1 MNIKSFDINGKER
14 ESWTIDDSLLG
25 KVNPVL
31 LAQAVRIYTSNS
43 HQKTSRVKTRGEVIG
58 STRKIY
64 RQKGTGNARHG
75 AKYAPIFVGGG
86 IAHGPKGV
94 RPDNL
99 ILPKN
104 MRRRA
109 LASAILE
116 KLQTGSISGLSGVKD
131 FSGKTGS
138 AVKLLSSIALHPK
151 NSVLV
156 VTQGKSTPLY
166 QAISNLQGVS
176 MKRASLVNVLDLVS
190 STHLIVTKQALATI
204 TSRVASAKG
213 AKTV

>member
-1 MNIKSFDINGKER
+1 MNIKSFDINGKEQKA
-14 ESWTIDDSLLG
+14 WTIDESVMG
-25 KVNPVL
+25 KVNTVL
-31 LAQAVRIYTSNS
+31 LAQAVRVYTSNS
-43 HQKTSRVKTRGEVIG
+43 QQKTSKVKTRGEVVG

-99 ILPKN
+99 VLPKN

-116 KLQTGSISGLSGVKD
+116 KLLSGSIVGLSGVKD
-131 FSGKTGS
+131 FSGKTSS
-138 AVKLLSSIALHPK
+138 AVKLLSSIASHPN

-156 VTQGKSTPLY
+156 VTQGKATPLY
-166 QAISNLQGVS
+166 QAISNLQGVT

-190 STHLIVTKQALATI
+190 SSHLIVTKPALATI
-204 TSRVASAKG
+204 TSRVVSAKG
-213 AKTV
+213 VKTV

>member
-1 MNIKSFDINGKER
+1 MNIKSFDINGKEQKA
-14 ESWTIDDSLLG
+14 WTIDESVMG
-25 KVNPVL
+25 KVNTVL
-31 LAQAVRIYTSNS
+31 LAQAVRVYTSNS
-43 HQKTSRVKTRGEVIG
+43 QQKTSKVKTRGEVVG

-86 IAHGPKGV
+86 IAHGPKG
-94 RPDNL
+94 
-99 ILPKN
+99 

-116 KLQTGSISGLSGVKD
+116 KLLSGSIVGLSGVKD
-131 FSGKTGS
+131 FSGKTSS
-138 AVKLLSSIALHPK
+138 AVKLLSSIASHPN

-156 VTQGKSTPLY
+156 VTQGKATPLY
-166 QAISNLQGVS
+166 QAISNLQGVT

-190 STHLIVTKQALATI
+190 SSHLIVTKPALATI
-204 TSRVASAKG
+204 TSRVVSAKG
-213 AKTV
+213 VKTV